1 MTILFF
7 SNKKIQYKSGLH
19 NNHEYYFFVIFSLWS
34 PFSTY
39 IHLFSSI
46 VMEVETDKTREEEAL
61 PRMEEEQ
68 CTSEQRINIEEAC
81 SLWKISDI
89 LLKNLQNEGIT
100 EFFEIQTK
108 AIPELIN
115 CILARFHFELALG
128 DRCGIARDIC
138 ISAPTGSGK
147 TLVCLK
153 RIYSKVQILDLCDS
167 YFTSTHES
175 ADSPTTSARRSSNK
189 RLGSSGMDS
198 FLMTMI

>member
-1 MTILFF
+1 
-7 SNKKIQYKSGLH
+7 
-19 NNHEYYFFVIFSLWS
+19 
-34 PFSTY
+34 
-39 IHLFSSI
+39 
-46 VMEVETDKTREEEAL
+46 MEVETDKTREEEAL
-61 PRMEEEQ
+61 PKMEEEQ

-147 TLVCLK
+147 TLVYLK

-189 RLGSSGMDS
+189 RLSSSGMDS

>member
-1 MTILFF
+1 
-7 SNKKIQYKSGLH
+7 
-19 NNHEYYFFVIFSLWS
+19 
-34 PFSTY
+34 
-39 IHLFSSI
+39 
-46 VMEVETDKTREEEAL
+46 MEVETDKTREEEAL
-61 PRMEEEQ
+61 PKMEEEQ